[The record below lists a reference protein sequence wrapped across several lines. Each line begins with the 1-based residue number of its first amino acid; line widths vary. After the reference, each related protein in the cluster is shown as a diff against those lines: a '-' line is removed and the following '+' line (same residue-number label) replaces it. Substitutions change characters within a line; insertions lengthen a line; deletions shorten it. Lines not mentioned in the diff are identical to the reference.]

1 MYARSFSIF
10 ALNMKF
16 EELPL
21 AQPLQR
27 AVRTVGYEN
36 PTPIQEQSIPSLLEG
51 KDLLGIAQTG
61 TGKTAA
67 FALPILQRLLDS
79 GKFRQPKTCRALI
92 LLPTREL
99 AIQVE
104 ECFKQYAQYTAISTA
119 CIFGGVSDVKQ
130 KNVLIRGVDVL
141 VATPGRLLDL
151 IGQKAVTMKN
161 VEFFVLDEADRMLDM
176 GFIHDIR
183 KVVGM
188 LPGKRQNL
196 FFSATMPKEISD
208 LAATILNANPVRVE
222 VAPQSTP
229 IERIRQELYRI
240 DKRRKGALL
249 KELLSSHEEMKKV
262 LVFCRTKHGA
272 DKIVR
277 VLEKA
282 GIKCAAIHGNKSQNR
297 RQEAL
302 GNFKDEKI
310 RVLVATDIAA
320 RGIDVDDVTHVFNY
334 DLPNEHET
342 FVHRI
347 GRTARAGKEGVA
359 ISFCAP
365 DEEQDLRGIEKLTRV
380 KIPEGDASVFEKL
393 PPPQKETPESELR
406 NARGRMPRGQKGG
419 RDNRQAGADQDRR
432 DDRQNASQKRR
443 ADQRRSGGS
452 DATDRIQEQQSAKF
466 DWRKHQA
473 DKRNARAA
481 EQAREAQRHSGV
493 NTDSRHSGGSNAT
506 DRIQGKNNSVPQNAA
521 DGDNLNRRTI
531 GRNRPGSRARK
542 RMREQAAASAA
553 ALLAR
558 GGK

>member
-1 MYARSFSIF
+1 MT
-10 ALNMKF
+10 F

-21 AQPLQR
+21 ANPLQR
-27 AVRTVGYEN
+27 AVRAVGYET
-36 PTPIQEQSIPSLLEG
+36 PTPIQEKSIPSLLEG

-79 GKFRQPKTCRALI
+79 GNFRAPKTCRALI

-104 ECFKQYAQYTAISTA
+104 ECFKQYAQFTAISTA
-119 CIFGGVSDVKQ
+119 CIFGGVNDAPQ
-130 KNVLIRGVDVL
+130 KRSLIRGVDVL

-151 IGQKAVTMKN
+151 IGQKAVALKKL
-161 VEFFVLDEADRMLDM
+161 EFFVLDEADRMLDM

-183 KVVGM
+183 KVVAM
-188 LPGKRQNL
+188 LPPVRQNL
-196 FFSATMPKEISD
+196 FFSATMPDDITK
-208 LAATILNANPVRVE
+208 LAATILRPNPVRVE

-249 KELLSSHEEMKKV
+249 KELLAAHDEMNKV

-282 GIKCAAIHGNKSQNR
+282 SVKCAAIHGNKSQTR

-302 GNFKDEKI
+302 KNFKDEKI

-320 RGIDVDDVTHVFNY
+320 RGIDVDDVSHVFNY

-380 KIPEGDASVFEKL
+380 KIPEGDKSIFEKL
-393 PPPQKETPESELR
+393 PPPQKETPESEMR
-406 NARGRMPRGQKGG
+406 NARGRINGGARGRTFGEKQPRHPGAAGDGAHAQNQSQGAQKQVQKERCGSRRGQGPL
-419 RDNRQAGADQDRR
+419 QDDGVVVHGSRR
-432 DDRQNASQKRR
+432 GQSPLQDDGSLARAQNLSQK
-443 ADQRRSGGS
+443 
-452 DATDRIQEQQSAKF
+452 T
-466 DWRKHQA
+466 
-473 DKRNARAA
+473 
-481 EQAREAQRHSGV
+481 
-493 NTDSRHSGGSNAT
+493 
-506 DRIQGKNNSVPQNAA
+506 SVPRHPGAAGDGAHAQNQSQDAQNQSQ
-521 DGDNLNRRTI
+521 GDHKRR
-531 GRNRPGSRARK
+531 RNRPGSRARK
-542 RMREQAAASAA
+542 RMREQA
-553 ALLAR
+553 
-558 GGK
+558 GGPF

>member
-1 MYARSFSIF
+1 
-10 ALNMKF
+10 MKF

-151 IGQKAVTMKN
+151 IGQKAVTLKN

-208 LAATILNANPVRVE
+208 LAATILSADPVRVE

-359 ISFCAP
+359 ISFCSP

-393 PPPQKETPESELR
+393 PPPQKETPESEMR
-406 NARGRMPRGQKGG
+406 NARGRLPRGQKGG
-419 RDNRQAGADQDRR
+419 RDNRQAGAGSDRR
-432 DDRQNASQKRR
+432 ENAEGAQAPK
-443 ADQRRSGGS
+443 Q
-452 DATDRIQEQQSAKF
+452 KF

-481 EQAREAQRHSGV
+481 EQARENS
-493 NTDSRHSGGSNAT
+493 SNRR
-506 DRIQGKNNSVPQNAA
+506 DNNRSQQSANPQNIAKQNSFA
-521 DGDNLNRRTI
+521 KQNAVDGENLNRRTI
-531 GRNRPGSRARK
+531 GKNRPGSRARK

-553 ALLAR
+553 AAALLAR
-558 GGK
+558 SGK

>member
-1 MYARSFSIF
+1 
-10 ALNMKF
+10 MKF

-27 AVRTVGYEN
+27 AVRTVGYET

-51 KDLLGIAQTG
+51 QDLLGIAQTG

-79 GKFRQPKTCRALI
+79 GKFRQPRTCRALI

-130 KNVLIRGVDVL
+130 KNVLVRGVDVL

-151 IGQKAVTMKN
+151 IGQKAVTLKN

-208 LAATILNANPVRVE
+208 LAATILRPNPVRVE

-262 LVFCRTKHGA
+262 LVFTRTKHGA

-282 GIKCAAIHGNKSQNR
+282 GVKCAAIHGNKSQNR

-302 GNFKDEKI
+302 GNFKSEQI

-334 DLPNEHET
+334 DLPNEPET

-365 DEEQDLRGIEKLTRV
+365 DEEQDLRAIEKLTKV
-380 KIPEGDASVFEKL
+380 KIPEGDKAIYEKL
-393 PPPQKETPESELR
+393 PEQQKETPESEMR
-406 NARGRMPRGQKGG
+406 NARGRLPRGQKGDRRNDR
-419 RDNRQAGADQDRR
+419 RDNRQASGEGEDQ
-432 DDRQNASQKRR
+432 QP
-443 ADQRRSGGS
+443 
-452 DATDRIQEQQSAKF
+452 AKF

-481 EQAREAQRHSGV
+481 EQARE
-493 NTDSRHSGGSNAT
+493 NGG
-506 DRIQGKNNSVPQNAA
+506 DRGENRPQTREERRGNRAEKFGRKPERRNGQNGEERRDDNRPQNFAKNNAA
-521 DGDNLNRRTI
+521 GDDNLNRRTI
-531 GRNRPGSRARK
+531 GKNRPGSRARK

-553 ALLAR
+553 AAAAR

>member
-1 MYARSFSIF
+1 MT
-10 ALNMKF
+10 F

-21 AQPLQR
+21 ANPLQR
-27 AVRTVGYEN
+27 AIRAVGYET
-36 PTPIQEQSIPSLLEG
+36 PTPIQEKSIPSLLEG

-67 FALPILQRLLDS
+67 FALPILQRLLES
-79 GKFRQPKTCRALI
+79 GNFRSPKTCRALI

-104 ECFKQYAQYTAISTA
+104 DCFKEYAQFTAISTT
-119 CIFGGVSDVKQ
+119 CIFGGVSDVSQ
-130 KNVLIRGVDVL
+130 KRNLIRGVDVL

-151 IGQKAVTMKN
+151 IGQKAVSLKKL
-161 VEFFVLDEADRMLDM
+161 EFFVLDEADRMLDM

-183 KVVGM
+183 KVVAL
-188 LPGKRQNL
+188 LPQNRQNL
-196 FFSATMPKEISD
+196 FFSATMPDDITK
-208 LAATILNANPVRVE
+208 LASTILRPNPVRVE

-249 KELLSSHEEMKKV
+249 KELLAEHPEMKKV

-282 GIKCAAIHGNKSQNR
+282 QIKCAAIHGNKSQNR

-302 GNFKDEKI
+302 GNFKCEQI

-320 RGIDVDDVTHVFNY
+320 RGIDVDDVSHVFNY

-347 GRTARAGKEGVA
+347 GRTARAGKDGVA
-359 ISFCAP
+359 ISFCSP

-380 KIPEGDASVFEKL
+380 KIPEGDKSIFEKL
-393 PPPQKETPESELR
+393 PPPQKETPESEAR
-406 NARGRMPRGQKGG
+406 NNRGRLPKRSNEEVKRSNDEAKAQWKKFKSGKKSAVNQSIVGESKPEQGKI
-419 RDNRQAGADQDRR
+419 
-432 DDRQNASQKRR
+432 SQKKFNVDTAERNGVSSHEENPRFSHEHRR
-443 ADQRRSGGS
+443 R
-452 DATDRIQEQQSAKF
+452 
-466 DWRKHQA
+466 
-473 DKRNARAA
+473 
-481 EQAREAQRHSGV
+481 
-493 NTDSRHSGGSNAT
+493 
-506 DRIQGKNNSVPQNAA
+506 
-521 DGDNLNRRTI
+521 
-531 GRNRPGSRARK
+531 RNRPGSKARR
-542 RMREQAAASAA
+542 RMRENAQNF
-553 ALLAR
+553 
-558 GGK
+558 GN